1 MLRLGE
7 EDSDSSFSST
17 SVLSHVPSESEETEP
32 EGEEKI
38 CTVCGDKASGYHFH
52 VMTCEGCKGFFRRSI
67 SKRICFTCPFSQNC
81 VVTKAKRRQCQA
93 CRLQKCLDA
102 GMRKDMIMSDEA
114 LLMRRTLRNRKKQ
127 ERFLKVQQAATEAL
141 TDEQQQLIQLLVDAH
156 NRNIDSSFSKFI
168 EFRPPD
174 RLLTRVVKSRAC
186 FSPVLTEE
194 SPSPPCS
201 ETFWE
206 GQESPDYVVSPE
218 AFSMLPHFTDISTFM
233 IQQIVKFAKEIPD
246 FRSLPIDDQIALLK
260 GATLEVGQLQT
271 NTVFNE
277 QTLIWECGQISYS
290 IEDGILI
297 GYQKEY
303 LEPAIKFNIKLR
315 KLRLHTAEYVLLE
328 AIALFSPDRSGV
340 TERDLIDKIQEKMAV
355 TLKCYIDQ
363 NRPHYESRFL
373 YAKLLS
379 LLTELRSLTM
389 ESTRQIFHIQH
400 KNNFVMAPL
409 LKEIVS

>member
-1 MLRLGE
+1 MLMPGE
-7 EDSDSSFSST
+7 EDNGSSFSST
-17 SVLSHVPSESEETEP
+17 SVLSQSEETEP

-38 CTVCGDKASGYHFH
+38 CIVCGDKATGYHFH
-52 VMTCEGCKGFFRRSI
+52 VMSCEGCKGFFRRSI
-67 SKRICFTCPFSQNC
+67 SKGIRFTCPFSQNC

-102 GMRKDMIMSDEA
+102 GMRKDMIMSADA
-114 LLMRRTLRNRKKQ
+114 LLMRRAVRNRKKQ
-127 ERFLKVQQAATEAL
+127 ERHTKVQPAAAEAL
-141 TDEQQQLIQLLVDAH
+141 TDEQEQLIQLLVDVH
-156 NRNIDSSFSKFI
+156 KRNIDASFSKFI

-174 RLLTRVVKSRAC
+174 RLLTHVVKSRAC
-186 FSPVLTEE
+186 SSPLLTQEP
-194 SPSPPCS
+194 PSPICS
-201 ETFWE
+201 EEFWE
-206 GQESPDYVVSPE
+206 EQESPNHVASPE
-218 AFSMLPHFTDISTFM
+218 AISMLPHFTDISTFM
-233 IQQIVKFAKEIPD
+233 IQQVVKFAKEIPD

-260 GATLEVGQLQT
+260 GATLEMCQLQI

-297 GYQKEY
+297 GYQKDY
-303 LEPAIKFNIKLR
+303 LQPVIKFHINLR

-340 TERDLIDKIQEKMAV
+340 TERDLIDKIQEKMAI

-379 LLTELRSLTM
+379 VLTELRSLTM

-400 KNNFVMAPL
+400 KNNFVIAPL